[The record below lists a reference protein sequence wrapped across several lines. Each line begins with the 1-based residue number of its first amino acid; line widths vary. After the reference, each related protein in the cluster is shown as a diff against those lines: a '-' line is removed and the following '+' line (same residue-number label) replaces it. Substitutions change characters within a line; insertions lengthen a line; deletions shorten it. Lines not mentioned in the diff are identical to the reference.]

1 MPGLFLGPKSI
12 SNARSPADRIM
23 PDSVPDG
30 HALVAPVP
38 RWGFYCGDRNAAIS
52 LSTIVSG

>member
-30 HALVAPVP
+30 HALVALVP
-38 RWGFYCGDRNAAIS
+38 RWGFYLDLIGVTLTR
-52 LSTIVSG
+52 